1 MNNIQNYSNANVN
14 YAQANKSPNFKGFI
28 VTEAAKNELKASAKF
43 INEKGGIPRIKEQ
56 AREKI
61 AGAFLVG
68 ERGKIEDQECVFVTG
83 AVKMQVD
90 FVNTGNLQIDDE
102 MMIQARKDCGDYFP
116 GQEIVGWMLVEVNG
130 GMGLSNTII
139 QCHEKYF
146 AEKNSIFVQKHP
158 VEGEELYFVYKFHE
172 LMQLGGHYIF
182 YEKNPAMQNYMIN
195 VRRQIGVTPSEMVED
210 RAAKNFRSAIRGKIE
225 YQEKRENSHFLYAM
239 SVFLVVIVLA
249 IGIST
254 MNNFDKMEAVQQSVE
269 ALSQAVGQPQV
280 MAGDEEDLLKKEE
293 NAAIGDERYQ
303 EVSADEQQ
311 GENEESE
318 FTGTM
323 PEVSTIQE
331 QLNAD
336 NYYIVKK
343 GDTLDSISRAR
354 YGTSSQVD
362 AICRMN
368 GLDDGNLIFIGQK
381 LLLP

>member
-1 MNNIQNYSNANVN
+1 MERQFPKNVRQIGN
-14 YAQANKSPNFKGFI
+14 VSDQPKIYMEDYVNTYLNQLKES
-28 VTEAAKNELKASAKF
+28 AADAAV
-43 INEKGGIPRIKEQ
+43 
-56 AREKI
+56 
-61 AGAFLVG
+61 GALLVG
-68 ERGKIEDQECVFVTG
+68 EIVKQGKYDVVYISGAIKLREIEISGTEILISEEVWRELEEKKKEYFSEQEVVGWCLVESGHPMGLNRGVVKVHERIFSRENTVFVWRD
-83 AVKMQVD
+83 A
-90 FVNTGNLQIDDE
+90 LSEDE
-102 MMIQARKDCGDYFP
+102 
-116 GQEIVGWMLVEVNG
+116 
-130 GMGLSNTII
+130 II
-139 QCHEKYF
+139 YAYKY
-146 AEKNSIFVQKHP
+146 N
-158 VEGEELYFVYKFHE
+158 E
-172 LMQLGGHYIF
+172 LMQMGGHYIY
-182 YEKNPAMQNYMIN
+182 YEKNPDMQNYMISM
-195 VRRQIGVTPSEMVED
+195 RKMIGVTPSEMVED

>member
-1 MNNIQNYSNANVN
+1 M
-14 YAQANKSPNFKGFI
+14 
-28 VTEAAKNELKASAKF
+28 
-43 INEKGGIPRIKEQ
+43 R
-56 AREKI
+56 
-61 AGAFLVG
+61 
-68 ERGKIEDQECVFVTG
+68 
-83 AVKMQVD
+83 KM
-90 FVNTGNLQIDDE
+90 
-102 MMIQARKDCGDYFP
+102 
-116 GQEIVGWMLVEVNG
+116 
-130 GMGLSNTII
+130 
-139 QCHEKYF
+139 
-146 AEKNSIFVQKHP
+146 
-158 VEGEELYFVYKFHE
+158 
-172 LMQLGGHYIF
+172 
-182 YEKNPAMQNYMIN
+182 
-195 VRRQIGVTPSEMVED
+195 IGVTPSEMVED